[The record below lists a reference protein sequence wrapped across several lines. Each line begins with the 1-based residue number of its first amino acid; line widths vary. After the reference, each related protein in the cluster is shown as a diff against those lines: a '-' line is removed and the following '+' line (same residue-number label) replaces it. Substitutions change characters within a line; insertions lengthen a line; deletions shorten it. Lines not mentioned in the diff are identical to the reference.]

1 MRSPLRQTGSEA
13 EIENLRH
20 VFGATDADLDAL
32 ADFYMTMVGLSDADI
47 AALDEVGMADY
58 MRPFGLPTGLAS
70 QIYATLN
77 MLFVVPVDRLAASEG
92 VLVLRNMVLGGAGRF
107 HRGGYG
113 QVAEACAAV
122 RRGSRRRVPAE
133 HAGARGRGRGRPGGG
148 DRHRQGD
155 DPGAGR
161 RVQRRHPADRPGAG
175 RA

>member
-20 VFGATDADLDAL
+20 VFGATDADLAAL
-32 ADFYMTMVGLSDADI
+32 ADFYMTMVGLADDDI

-92 VLVLRNMVLGGAGRF
+92 VLVLRNMVARRRRAVPPGRLRPGG
-107 HRGGYG
+107 RG
-113 QVAEACAAV
+113 VRPV
-122 RRGSRRRVPAE
+122 RRRSRRRVPAQ
-133 HAGARGRGRGRPGGG
+133 HAGA
-148 DRHRQGD
+148 
-155 DPGAGR
+155 
-161 RVQRRHPADRPGAG
+161 
-175 RA
+175 